1 MSADLPKLLF
11 ALLLL
16 ALLALALWARAERP
30 GRVAAAVRQG
40 CRLSGWPG
48 GLLVLVLALAVF
60 AVVVEDVV
68 SREPDELVLR
78 VDRAARQTARG
89 VAAEPAVRRAA
100 VVVSRLTGEGLVVL
114 VLLVGGRLVVARRRH
129 EAAILAAGT
138 FGAWLLANALK
149 LAFAVPRPGRP
160 QTLHAISGYGFPSAH
175 ALVTLVACGL
185 VAWLLGRHASAQ
197 ARRWLYAGAAAIAA
211 LSGLS
216 RIVLNVHWASDVVAG
231 LAIGVVWLTLVV
243 LAVSRWESPP
253 FAALTSAP
261 TARD

>member
-16 ALLALALWARAERP
+16 AVLTLALWARPSRP

-48 GLLVLVLALAVF
+48 ALLVLVLALAVF

-78 VDRAARQTARG
+78 IDRVARQTARG
-89 VAAEPAVRRAA
+89 VAAEPAVRAAA

-114 VLLVGGRLVVARRRH
+114 VLLVGGRLVVTRRRR

-138 FGAWLLANALK
+138 FSAWLLANALK

-160 QTLHAISGYGFPSAH
+160 RTVHAISGYGFPSAH

-185 VAWLLGRHASAQ
+185 AAWLLGRHASPR
-197 ARRWLYAGAAAIAA
+197 ARRWLYAAAATVAA
-211 LSGLS
+211 LSGTS

-231 LAIGVVWLTLVV
+231 LAIGIVWLTLVV
-243 LAVSRWESPP
+243 LAVSRWESPT
-253 FAALTSAP
+253 FAALASARA
-261 TARD
+261 ARD